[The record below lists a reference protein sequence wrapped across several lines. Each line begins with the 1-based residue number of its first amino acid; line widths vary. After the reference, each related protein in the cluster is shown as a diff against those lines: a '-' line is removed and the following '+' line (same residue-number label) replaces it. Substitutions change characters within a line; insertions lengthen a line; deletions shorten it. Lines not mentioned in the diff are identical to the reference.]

1 MGDYRKATIGVAAIA
16 VCALA
21 AGCGTDS
28 GGTDSPSA
36 PGSSSAA
43 AAPAAIPPS
52 PVKADDKA
60 SEDAFVA
67 TLEQNPCPKELSAAV
82 LGILQNY
89 QQKYRPFSGI
99 DGSGISV
106 NAAKS
111 TSLTGIPQ
119 CTFTVT
125 GAEPLSTITFSAVTA
140 EDNKNPTGR
149 LNLFEVVKP
158 ADPSIP
164 STPGNEPACQ
174 ITQEFLGQLTATGKT
189 AQRRTEPKPVDNT
202 IQVWNG
208 ELTGVIGAEWTNHLV
223 LAQRRCAD
231 TRSTKARNGDSPD
244 WIIDVAAENVQDQV
258 AARKILDNTAA
269 YLSKWVTG
277 NTVGL

>member
-1 MGDYRKATIGVAAIA
+1 MGDYRKAAIGVAAVA
-16 VCALA
+16 VCVL

-43 AAPAAIPPS
+43 AAPAPIPPS

-60 SEDAFVA
+60 SEDAFA
-67 TLEQNPCPKELSAAV
+67 AKLEQDPCPKELSDAV

-89 QQKYRPFSGI
+89 QQKYRPFPGI
-99 DGSGISV
+99 DGSVISV
-106 NAAKS
+106 DAAKS
-111 TSLTGIPQ
+111 SSLTGIPQ

-125 GAEPLSTITFSAVTA
+125 GAKPLSTITFSAVTA

-149 LNLFEVVKP
+149 LNIFEVIKP

-164 STPGNEPACQ
+164 STPGNELACQ
-174 ITQEFLGQLTATGKT
+174 ITQEFLGQLTATGNL
-189 AQRRTEPKPVDNT
+189 AQRRTEPKPVDNN

-244 WIIDVAAENVQDQV
+244 WIIEVAADNVQDPV
-258 AARKILDNTAA
+258 ASRKILDTTAA

-277 NTVGL
+277 NPVGL